1 MGQITVE
8 KNVGGIE
15 GLCVIT
21 PAVHGD
27 ARGYFMETY
36 NENDMKEAGIDIK
49 FVQDNQSM
57 STKGV
62 LRGLHFQKQY
72 PQCKLVRTVRGSV
85 FDVAVDLRL
94 GSETYGK
101 WYGVEL
107 TEENKKQFL
116 IPKGFAHGF
125 LVLSEI
131 AEFCYKCDDFYHPND
146 EGGMAW
152 NDPEMGIE
160 WPQVKGEYLGNALAE
175 GYELEDG
182 TKLRHAAKDI
192 YSFYECVGLNRNED
206 IIDTADINNVLK
218 IGNKIIVTGTGGSGK
233 SVMMKHFFLNILE
246 TTHYVP
252 VLIEL
257 RGLNEYDEKGIN
269 LEEYI
274 YEVMGTLKFKI
285 ERKYFEYSL
294 ETGCYVILLDGFDE
308 VKNEISNS
316 VTNQI
321 VAMSKKY
328 PENHYILSSRP
339 LEEFMGWNQFEE
351 LHAMPLSKEQALSL
365 INKIEYDQIIKDK
378 FYKELDEYLYEKY
391 ETFAS
396 NPLLLT
402 IMLLTFESR
411 ASIPDKLNDFFEQA
425 FTTLFHTHDAT
436 KGGYKRDIRSKL
448 GYEDFKAVFSY
459 FCFKSFFNSDYKFSE
474 NKALEYIGAAKQKR
488 IIDTYFN
495 SMDYLKDLTN
505 SVCMLIHEGLEFRF
519 SHRSFQEYFAALY
532 TVQLSDSQQKRFLKL
547 WLQDNS
553 YRSTSN
559 YLDMLY
565 ELQPL
570 RFVKNIISPAIREL
584 QEKFKKNN
592 ESEEWLIG
600 YLYED
605 VRIRKYANG
614 EKRCAVTIKNFYYHD
629 MIIRACSISELYN
642 NSKQERMQRNKVR
655 EEKLIKILEEY
666 HASKPVRFEDII
678 RRGYTKEMLEALH
691 WVIERYKFAVNYVD
705 MVDKDPLAKKKRFS
719 SMLEEL

>member
-1 MGQITVE
+1 MDNNLDVNKISAE
-8 KNVGGIE
+8 
-15 GLCVIT
+15 VIT
-21 PAVHGD
+21 DLAKTT
-27 ARGYFMETY
+27 ARTLYQKARDYVTDIQKKEEIDFGYAY
-36 NENDMKEAGIDIK
+36 ENYLKYAKTTHEKMK
-49 FVQDNQSM
+49 
-57 STKGV
+57 T
-62 LRGLHFQKQY
+62 LLY
-72 PQCKLVRTVRGSV
+72 
-85 FDVAVDLRL
+85 
-94 GSETYGK
+94 
-101 WYGVEL
+101 
-107 TEENKKQFL
+107 
-116 IPKGFAHGF
+116 
-125 LVLSEI
+125 
-131 AEFCYKCDDFYHPND
+131 
-146 EGGMAW
+146 
-152 NDPEMGIE
+152 
-160 WPQVKGEYLGNALAE
+160 
-175 GYELEDG
+175 
-182 TKLRHAAKDI
+182 RHAAKDI

-488 IIDTYFN
+488 IIDTNFN
-495 SMDYLKDLTN
+495 SMNYLKDLTN

-605 VRIRKYANG
+605 VGIRKYTNG

-666 HASKPVRFEDII
+666 HASKPVRFEDIK

>member
-1 MGQITVE
+1 MMDNNLDVNKISAE
-8 KNVGGIE
+8 
-15 GLCVIT
+15 VIT
-21 PAVHGD
+21 DLAKTT
-27 ARGYFMETY
+27 ARTLYQKARDYVTDIQKKEEIDFGYAY
-36 NENDMKEAGIDIK
+36 ENYLKYAKTTHEKMK
-49 FVQDNQSM
+49 
-57 STKGV
+57 T
-62 LRGLHFQKQY
+62 LLY
-72 PQCKLVRTVRGSV
+72 
-85 FDVAVDLRL
+85 
-94 GSETYGK
+94 
-101 WYGVEL
+101 
-107 TEENKKQFL
+107 
-116 IPKGFAHGF
+116 
-125 LVLSEI
+125 
-131 AEFCYKCDDFYHPND
+131 
-146 EGGMAW
+146 
-152 NDPEMGIE
+152 
-160 WPQVKGEYLGNALAE
+160 
-175 GYELEDG
+175 
-182 TKLRHAAKDI
+182 RHAAKDI

-605 VRIRKYANG
+605 VGIRKYTNG

-655 EEKLIKILEEY
+655 GEKLIKILEEEY

>member
-1 MGQITVE
+1 MNNNLDVNKISAE
-8 KNVGGIE
+8 
-15 GLCVIT
+15 VIT
-21 PAVHGD
+21 DLAKTTAQTLYQKVRD
-27 ARGYFMETY
+27 YVTDIQKKEEIDFGYAY
-36 NENDMKEAGIDIK
+36 ENYLKYAKTTHEKMK
-49 FVQDNQSM
+49 
-57 STKGV
+57 T
-62 LRGLHFQKQY
+62 LLY
-72 PQCKLVRTVRGSV
+72 
-85 FDVAVDLRL
+85 
-94 GSETYGK
+94 
-101 WYGVEL
+101 
-107 TEENKKQFL
+107 
-116 IPKGFAHGF
+116 
-125 LVLSEI
+125 
-131 AEFCYKCDDFYHPND
+131 
-146 EGGMAW
+146 
-152 NDPEMGIE
+152 
-160 WPQVKGEYLGNALAE
+160 
-175 GYELEDG
+175 
-182 TKLRHAAKDI
+182 RHAAKDI

-206 IIDTADINNVLK
+206 IIDTADINNVLE

-605 VRIRKYANG
+605 VGIRKYTNG

-655 EEKLIKILEEY
+655 EEKLIKILEEEY

-678 RRGYTKEMLEALH
+678 RRGYTKEMLEALY

>member
-1 MGQITVE
+1 MDNNLDVNKISAE
-8 KNVGGIE
+8 
-15 GLCVIT
+15 VIT
-21 PAVHGD
+21 DLAKTTAQTLYQKVRD
-27 ARGYFMETY
+27 YVTDIQKKEEIDFGYAY
-36 NENDMKEAGIDIK
+36 ENYLKYAKTTHEKMK
-49 FVQDNQSM
+49 
-57 STKGV
+57 T
-62 LRGLHFQKQY
+62 LLY
-72 PQCKLVRTVRGSV
+72 
-85 FDVAVDLRL
+85 
-94 GSETYGK
+94 
-101 WYGVEL
+101 
-107 TEENKKQFL
+107 
-116 IPKGFAHGF
+116 
-125 LVLSEI
+125 
-131 AEFCYKCDDFYHPND
+131 
-146 EGGMAW
+146 
-152 NDPEMGIE
+152 
-160 WPQVKGEYLGNALAE
+160 
-175 GYELEDG
+175 
-182 TKLRHAAKDI
+182 RHAAKDI

-206 IIDTADINNVLK
+206 IIDTADINNVLE

-532 TVQLSDSQQKRFLKL
+532 TVQLSD
-547 WLQDNS
+547 
-553 YRSTSN
+553 
-559 YLDMLY
+559 LDMLY

-605 VRIRKYANG
+605 VGIRKYTNG

-655 EEKLIKILEEY
+655 EEKLIKILEEEY

-678 RRGYTKEMLEALH
+678 RRGYTKEMLEALY

>member
-1 MGQITVE
+1 MMNNNLDVNKISAE
-8 KNVGGIE
+8 
-15 GLCVIT
+15 VIT
-21 PAVHGD
+21 DLAKTTAQTLYQKVRD
-27 ARGYFMETY
+27 YVTDIQKKEEIDFGYAY
-36 NENDMKEAGIDIK
+36 ENYLKYAKTTHEKMK
-49 FVQDNQSM
+49 
-57 STKGV
+57 T
-62 LRGLHFQKQY
+62 LLY
-72 PQCKLVRTVRGSV
+72 
-85 FDVAVDLRL
+85 
-94 GSETYGK
+94 
-101 WYGVEL
+101 
-107 TEENKKQFL
+107 
-116 IPKGFAHGF
+116 
-125 LVLSEI
+125 
-131 AEFCYKCDDFYHPND
+131 
-146 EGGMAW
+146 
-152 NDPEMGIE
+152 
-160 WPQVKGEYLGNALAE
+160 
-175 GYELEDG
+175 
-182 TKLRHAAKDI
+182 RHAAKDI

-206 IIDTADINNVLK
+206 IIDTADINNVLE

-274 YEVMGTLKFKI
+274 YEVMGTLKFRI

-605 VRIRKYANG
+605 VGIRKYTNG

-642 NSKQERMQRNKVR
+642 NSKQERMQCNKVR
-655 EEKLIKILEEY
+655 EEKLIKILEEEY

-678 RRGYTKEMLEALH
+678 RRGYTKEMLEALY

>member
-1 MGQITVE
+1 MDNNLDVNKISAE
-8 KNVGGIE
+8 
-15 GLCVIT
+15 VIT
-21 PAVHGD
+21 DLAKTTAQTLYQKVRD
-27 ARGYFMETY
+27 YVTDIQKKEEIDFGYAY
-36 NENDMKEAGIDIK
+36 ENYLKYAKTTHEKMK
-49 FVQDNQSM
+49 
-57 STKGV
+57 T
-62 LRGLHFQKQY
+62 LLY
-72 PQCKLVRTVRGSV
+72 
-85 FDVAVDLRL
+85 
-94 GSETYGK
+94 
-101 WYGVEL
+101 
-107 TEENKKQFL
+107 
-116 IPKGFAHGF
+116 
-125 LVLSEI
+125 
-131 AEFCYKCDDFYHPND
+131 
-146 EGGMAW
+146 
-152 NDPEMGIE
+152 
-160 WPQVKGEYLGNALAE
+160 
-175 GYELEDG
+175 
-182 TKLRHAAKDI
+182 RHAAKDI

-206 IIDTADINNVLK
+206 IIDTADINNVLE

-605 VRIRKYANG
+605 VGIRKYTNG

-655 EEKLIKILEEY
+655 EEKLIKILEEEY

-678 RRGYTKEMLEALH
+678 RRGYTKEMLEALY

-705 MVDKDPLAKKKRFS
+705 MVDKDPLAKKKTFFLHVRGIIEDMNLIVVS
-719 SMLEEL
+719 AA

>member
-1 MGQITVE
+1 MDNNLDVNKISAE
-8 KNVGGIE
+8 
-15 GLCVIT
+15 VIT
-21 PAVHGD
+21 DLAKTT
-27 ARGYFMETY
+27 ARTLYQKARDYVTDIQKKEEIDFGYAY
-36 NENDMKEAGIDIK
+36 ENYLKYAKTTHEKMK
-49 FVQDNQSM
+49 
-57 STKGV
+57 T
-62 LRGLHFQKQY
+62 LLY
-72 PQCKLVRTVRGSV
+72 
-85 FDVAVDLRL
+85 
-94 GSETYGK
+94 
-101 WYGVEL
+101 
-107 TEENKKQFL
+107 
-116 IPKGFAHGF
+116 
-125 LVLSEI
+125 
-131 AEFCYKCDDFYHPND
+131 
-146 EGGMAW
+146 
-152 NDPEMGIE
+152 
-160 WPQVKGEYLGNALAE
+160 
-175 GYELEDG
+175 
-182 TKLRHAAKDI
+182 RHAAKDI

-565 ELQPL
+565 EL
-570 RFVKNIISPAIREL
+570 AITIC
-584 QEKFKKNN
+584 EKHYFTSNK
-592 ESEEWLIG
+592 
-600 YLYED
+600 
-605 VRIRKYANG
+605 RITG
-614 EKRCAVTIKNFYYHD
+614 EV
-629 MIIRACSISELYN
+629 
-642 NSKQERMQRNKVR
+642 
-655 EEKLIKILEEY
+655 
-666 HASKPVRFEDII
+666 
-678 RRGYTKEMLEALH
+678 
-691 WVIERYKFAVNYVD
+691 
-705 MVDKDPLAKKKRFS
+705 
-719 SMLEEL
+719 

>member
-1 MGQITVE
+1 MDNNLDVNKISAE
-8 KNVGGIE
+8 
-15 GLCVIT
+15 VIT
-21 PAVHGD
+21 DLAKTTAQTLYQK
-27 ARGYFMETY
+27 ARDYVTDIQKKEEIDFGYAY
-36 NENDMKEAGIDIK
+36 ENYLKYAKTTHEKMK
-49 FVQDNQSM
+49 
-57 STKGV
+57 T
-62 LRGLHFQKQY
+62 LLY
-72 PQCKLVRTVRGSV
+72 
-85 FDVAVDLRL
+85 
-94 GSETYGK
+94 
-101 WYGVEL
+101 
-107 TEENKKQFL
+107 
-116 IPKGFAHGF
+116 
-125 LVLSEI
+125 
-131 AEFCYKCDDFYHPND
+131 
-146 EGGMAW
+146 
-152 NDPEMGIE
+152 
-160 WPQVKGEYLGNALAE
+160 
-175 GYELEDG
+175 
-182 TKLRHAAKDI
+182 RHAAKDI

-605 VRIRKYANG
+605 VGIRKYRNG

-655 EEKLIKILEEY
+655 EEKLIKILEEEY

>member
-1 MGQITVE
+1 MNNNLDVNKISAE
-8 KNVGGIE
+8 
-15 GLCVIT
+15 VIT
-21 PAVHGD
+21 DLAKTTAQTLYQKVRD
-27 ARGYFMETY
+27 YVTDIQKKEEIDFGYAY
-36 NENDMKEAGIDIK
+36 ENYLKYAKTTHEKMK
-49 FVQDNQSM
+49 
-57 STKGV
+57 T
-62 LRGLHFQKQY
+62 LLY
-72 PQCKLVRTVRGSV
+72 
-85 FDVAVDLRL
+85 
-94 GSETYGK
+94 
-101 WYGVEL
+101 
-107 TEENKKQFL
+107 
-116 IPKGFAHGF
+116 
-125 LVLSEI
+125 
-131 AEFCYKCDDFYHPND
+131 
-146 EGGMAW
+146 
-152 NDPEMGIE
+152 
-160 WPQVKGEYLGNALAE
+160 
-175 GYELEDG
+175 
-182 TKLRHAAKDI
+182 RHAAKDI

-206 IIDTADINNVLK
+206 IIDTADINNVLE

-321 VAMSKKY
+321 AAMSKKY

-605 VRIRKYANG
+605 VGIRKYTNG

-655 EEKLIKILEEY
+655 EEKLIKILEEEY

-678 RRGYTKEMLEALH
+678 RRGYTKEMLEALY

>member
-1 MGQITVE
+1 MDNNLDVNKISAE
-8 KNVGGIE
+8 
-15 GLCVIT
+15 VIT
-21 PAVHGD
+21 DLAKTT
-27 ARGYFMETY
+27 ARTLYQKARDYVTDIQKKEEIDFGYAY
-36 NENDMKEAGIDIK
+36 ENYLKYAKTTHEKMK
-49 FVQDNQSM
+49 
-57 STKGV
+57 T
-62 LRGLHFQKQY
+62 LLY
-72 PQCKLVRTVRGSV
+72 
-85 FDVAVDLRL
+85 
-94 GSETYGK
+94 
-101 WYGVEL
+101 
-107 TEENKKQFL
+107 
-116 IPKGFAHGF
+116 
-125 LVLSEI
+125 
-131 AEFCYKCDDFYHPND
+131 
-146 EGGMAW
+146 
-152 NDPEMGIE
+152 
-160 WPQVKGEYLGNALAE
+160 
-175 GYELEDG
+175 
-182 TKLRHAAKDI
+182 RHAAKDI

-605 VRIRKYANG
+605 VGIRKYTNG

-642 NSKQERMQRNKVR
+642 NSKQERMQRNKMR
-655 EEKLIKILEEY
+655 EEKLIKILEEEY
-666 HASKPVRFEDII
+666 HASKPARFEDII
-678 RRGYTKEMLEALH
+678 RRGYTKEMLEVLY

>member
-1 MGQITVE
+1 MMDNNLDVNKISAE
-8 KNVGGIE
+8 
-15 GLCVIT
+15 VIT
-21 PAVHGD
+21 DLAKTT
-27 ARGYFMETY
+27 ARTLYQKARDYVTDIQKKEEIDFGYAY
-36 NENDMKEAGIDIK
+36 ENYLKYAKTTHEKMK
-49 FVQDNQSM
+49 
-57 STKGV
+57 T
-62 LRGLHFQKQY
+62 LLY
-72 PQCKLVRTVRGSV
+72 
-85 FDVAVDLRL
+85 
-94 GSETYGK
+94 
-101 WYGVEL
+101 
-107 TEENKKQFL
+107 
-116 IPKGFAHGF
+116 
-125 LVLSEI
+125 
-131 AEFCYKCDDFYHPND
+131 
-146 EGGMAW
+146 
-152 NDPEMGIE
+152 
-160 WPQVKGEYLGNALAE
+160 
-175 GYELEDG
+175 
-182 TKLRHAAKDI
+182 RHAAKDI

-474 NKALEYIGAAKQKR
+474 NKTLEYIGAAKQKR

>member
-1 MGQITVE
+1 MMDNNLDVNKISAE
-8 KNVGGIE
+8 
-15 GLCVIT
+15 VIT
-21 PAVHGD
+21 DLAKTT
-27 ARGYFMETY
+27 ARTLYQKARDYVTDIQKKEEIDFGYAY
-36 NENDMKEAGIDIK
+36 ENYLKYAKTTHEKMK
-49 FVQDNQSM
+49 
-57 STKGV
+57 T
-62 LRGLHFQKQY
+62 LLY
-72 PQCKLVRTVRGSV
+72 
-85 FDVAVDLRL
+85 
-94 GSETYGK
+94 
-101 WYGVEL
+101 
-107 TEENKKQFL
+107 
-116 IPKGFAHGF
+116 
-125 LVLSEI
+125 
-131 AEFCYKCDDFYHPND
+131 
-146 EGGMAW
+146 
-152 NDPEMGIE
+152 
-160 WPQVKGEYLGNALAE
+160 
-175 GYELEDG
+175 
-182 TKLRHAAKDI
+182 RHAAKDI

-294 ETGCYVILLDGFDE
+294 EAGCYVILLDGFDE

>member
-1 MGQITVE
+1 MKVGLLTFVCAQNWGAVLQGYSTQEFINNNTSHECEVLNWEPVDNSLLKPYKTIPNLLHSILHISRCKQRIQKFENFRKRYIKWSPICYTEEEREKLNEKYQAFIVGSDQVWITLDHV
-8 KNVGGIE
+8 NPTMF
-15 GLCVIT
+15 L
-21 PAVHGD
+21 
-27 ARGYFMETY
+27 
-36 NENDMKEAGIDIK
+36 N
-49 FVQDNQSM
+49 FVSD
-57 STKGV
+57 
-62 LRGLHFQKQY
+62 
-72 PQCKLVRTVRGSV
+72 
-85 FDVAVDLRL
+85 
-94 GSETYGK
+94 
-101 WYGVEL
+101 
-107 TEENKKQFL
+107 ENKKISYAPSF
-116 IPKGFAHGF
+116 GADR
-125 LVLSEI
+125 VNESCNSELK
-131 AEFCYKCDDFYHPND
+131 AY
-146 EGGMAW
+146 
-152 NDPEMGIE
+152 IE
-160 WPQVKGEYLGNALAE
+160 
-175 GYELEDG
+175 
-182 TKLRHAAKDI
+182 
-192 YSFYECVGLNRNED
+192 
-206 IIDTADINNVLK
+206 
-218 IGNKIIVTGTGGSGK
+218 
-233 SVMMKHFFLNILE
+233 
-246 TTHYVP
+246 
-252 VLIEL
+252 
-257 RGLNEYDEKGIN
+257 
-269 LEEYI
+269 
-274 YEVMGTLKFKI
+274 KF
-285 ERKYFEYSL
+285 
-294 ETGCYVILLDGFDE
+294 D
-308 VKNEISNS
+308 
-316 VTNQI
+316 
-321 VAMSKKY
+321 AMSKKY

-605 VRIRKYANG
+605 VGIRKYTNG

-655 EEKLIKILEEY
+655 EEKLIKILEEEY

-678 RRGYTKEMLEALH
+678 RRGYTKEMLEALY

>member
-1 MGQITVE
+1 MNNNLDVNKISAE
-8 KNVGGIE
+8 
-15 GLCVIT
+15 VIT
-21 PAVHGD
+21 DLAKTTAQTLYQKVRD
-27 ARGYFMETY
+27 YVTDIQKKEEIDFGYAY
-36 NENDMKEAGIDIK
+36 ENYLKYAKTTHEKMK
-49 FVQDNQSM
+49 
-57 STKGV
+57 T
-62 LRGLHFQKQY
+62 LLY
-72 PQCKLVRTVRGSV
+72 
-85 FDVAVDLRL
+85 
-94 GSETYGK
+94 
-101 WYGVEL
+101 
-107 TEENKKQFL
+107 
-116 IPKGFAHGF
+116 
-125 LVLSEI
+125 
-131 AEFCYKCDDFYHPND
+131 
-146 EGGMAW
+146 
-152 NDPEMGIE
+152 
-160 WPQVKGEYLGNALAE
+160 
-175 GYELEDG
+175 
-182 TKLRHAAKDI
+182 RHAAKDI
-192 YSFYECVGLNRNED
+192 YSFYECVGMNRNED
-206 IIDTADINNVLK
+206 IIDTADINNVLE

-605 VRIRKYANG
+605 VGIRKYTNG

-655 EEKLIKILEEY
+655 EEKLIKILEEEY

-678 RRGYTKEMLEALH
+678 RRGYTKEMLEALY

>member
-1 MGQITVE
+1 MMNNNLDVNKISAE
-8 KNVGGIE
+8 
-15 GLCVIT
+15 VIT
-21 PAVHGD
+21 DLAKTTAQTLYQKVRD
-27 ARGYFMETY
+27 YVTDIQKKEEIDFGYAY
-36 NENDMKEAGIDIK
+36 ENYLKYAKTTHEKMK
-49 FVQDNQSM
+49 
-57 STKGV
+57 T
-62 LRGLHFQKQY
+62 LLY
-72 PQCKLVRTVRGSV
+72 
-85 FDVAVDLRL
+85 
-94 GSETYGK
+94 
-101 WYGVEL
+101 
-107 TEENKKQFL
+107 
-116 IPKGFAHGF
+116 
-125 LVLSEI
+125 
-131 AEFCYKCDDFYHPND
+131 
-146 EGGMAW
+146 
-152 NDPEMGIE
+152 
-160 WPQVKGEYLGNALAE
+160 
-175 GYELEDG
+175 
-182 TKLRHAAKDI
+182 RHAAKDI

-206 IIDTADINNVLK
+206 IIDTADINNVLE

-605 VRIRKYANG
+605 VGIRKYTNG

-655 EEKLIKILEEY
+655 EEKLIK
-666 HASKPVRFEDII
+666 F
-678 RRGYTKEMLEALH
+678 
-691 WVIERYKFAVNYVD
+691 
-705 MVDKDPLAKKKRFS
+705 
-719 SMLEEL
+719 

>member
-1 MGQITVE
+1 MDNNLDVNKISAE
-8 KNVGGIE
+8 
-15 GLCVIT
+15 VIT
-21 PAVHGD
+21 DLAKTT
-27 ARGYFMETY
+27 ARTLYQKARDYVTDIQKKEEIDFGYAY
-36 NENDMKEAGIDIK
+36 ENYLKYAKTTHEKMK
-49 FVQDNQSM
+49 
-57 STKGV
+57 T
-62 LRGLHFQKQY
+62 LLY
-72 PQCKLVRTVRGSV
+72 
-85 FDVAVDLRL
+85 
-94 GSETYGK
+94 
-101 WYGVEL
+101 
-107 TEENKKQFL
+107 
-116 IPKGFAHGF
+116 
-125 LVLSEI
+125 
-131 AEFCYKCDDFYHPND
+131 
-146 EGGMAW
+146 
-152 NDPEMGIE
+152 
-160 WPQVKGEYLGNALAE
+160 
-175 GYELEDG
+175 
-182 TKLRHAAKDI
+182 RHAAKDI

-584 QEKFKKNN
+584 QEKLKKNN

-605 VRIRKYANG
+605 VGIRKYANG

-629 MIIRACSISELYN
+629 MIIRACSISGLYN

-666 HASKPVRFEDII
+666 HASKPVRFEDIK

>member
-1 MGQITVE
+1 MDNNLDVNKISAE
-8 KNVGGIE
+8 
-15 GLCVIT
+15 VIT
-21 PAVHGD
+21 DLAKTTAQTLYQKVRD
-27 ARGYFMETY
+27 YVTDIQKKEEIDFGYAY
-36 NENDMKEAGIDIK
+36 ENYLKYAKTTHEKMK
-49 FVQDNQSM
+49 
-57 STKGV
+57 T
-62 LRGLHFQKQY
+62 LLY
-72 PQCKLVRTVRGSV
+72 
-85 FDVAVDLRL
+85 
-94 GSETYGK
+94 
-101 WYGVEL
+101 
-107 TEENKKQFL
+107 
-116 IPKGFAHGF
+116 
-125 LVLSEI
+125 
-131 AEFCYKCDDFYHPND
+131 
-146 EGGMAW
+146 
-152 NDPEMGIE
+152 
-160 WPQVKGEYLGNALAE
+160 
-175 GYELEDG
+175 
-182 TKLRHAAKDI
+182 RHAAKDI

-206 IIDTADINNVLK
+206 IIDTADINNVLE

-505 SVCMLIHEGLEFRF
+505 SVCMLILEGLEFRF

>member
-1 MGQITVE
+1 MMDNNLDVNKISAE
-8 KNVGGIE
+8 
-15 GLCVIT
+15 VIT
-21 PAVHGD
+21 DLAKTT
-27 ARGYFMETY
+27 ARTLYQKARDYVTDIQKKEEIDFGYAY
-36 NENDMKEAGIDIK
+36 ENYLKYAKTTHEKMK
-49 FVQDNQSM
+49 
-57 STKGV
+57 T
-62 LRGLHFQKQY
+62 LLY
-72 PQCKLVRTVRGSV
+72 
-85 FDVAVDLRL
+85 
-94 GSETYGK
+94 
-101 WYGVEL
+101 
-107 TEENKKQFL
+107 
-116 IPKGFAHGF
+116 
-125 LVLSEI
+125 
-131 AEFCYKCDDFYHPND
+131 
-146 EGGMAW
+146 
-152 NDPEMGIE
+152 
-160 WPQVKGEYLGNALAE
+160 
-175 GYELEDG
+175 
-182 TKLRHAAKDI
+182 RHAAKDI

-396 NPLLLT
+396 NPILQT

-605 VRIRKYANG
+605 VGIRKYTNG

-655 EEKLIKILEEY
+655 GEKLIKILEEEY

>member
-1 MGQITVE
+1 MDNNLDVNKISAE
-8 KNVGGIE
+8 
-15 GLCVIT
+15 VIT
-21 PAVHGD
+21 DLAKTT
-27 ARGYFMETY
+27 ARTLYQKARDYVTDIQKKEEIDFGYAY
-36 NENDMKEAGIDIK
+36 ENYLKYAKTTHEKMK
-49 FVQDNQSM
+49 
-57 STKGV
+57 T
-62 LRGLHFQKQY
+62 LLY
-72 PQCKLVRTVRGSV
+72 
-85 FDVAVDLRL
+85 
-94 GSETYGK
+94 
-101 WYGVEL
+101 
-107 TEENKKQFL
+107 
-116 IPKGFAHGF
+116 
-125 LVLSEI
+125 
-131 AEFCYKCDDFYHPND
+131 
-146 EGGMAW
+146 
-152 NDPEMGIE
+152 
-160 WPQVKGEYLGNALAE
+160 
-175 GYELEDG
+175 
-182 TKLRHAAKDI
+182 RHAAKDI

-365 INKIEYDQIIKDK
+365 INKIEYDQIIKGK

-605 VRIRKYANG
+605 VGIRKYTNG

-655 EEKLIKILEEY
+655 GEKLIKILEEEY

-691 WVIERYKFAVNYVD
+691 WVIERYKFVVNYVD

>member
-1 MGQITVE
+1 MMNNNLDVNKISAE
-8 KNVGGIE
+8 
-15 GLCVIT
+15 VIT
-21 PAVHGD
+21 DLAKTTAQTLYQKVRD
-27 ARGYFMETY
+27 YVTDIQKKEEIDFGYAY
-36 NENDMKEAGIDIK
+36 ENYLKYAKTTHEKMK
-49 FVQDNQSM
+49 
-57 STKGV
+57 T
-62 LRGLHFQKQY
+62 LLY
-72 PQCKLVRTVRGSV
+72 
-85 FDVAVDLRL
+85 
-94 GSETYGK
+94 
-101 WYGVEL
+101 
-107 TEENKKQFL
+107 
-116 IPKGFAHGF
+116 
-125 LVLSEI
+125 
-131 AEFCYKCDDFYHPND
+131 
-146 EGGMAW
+146 
-152 NDPEMGIE
+152 
-160 WPQVKGEYLGNALAE
+160 
-175 GYELEDG
+175 
-182 TKLRHAAKDI
+182 RHAAKDI
-192 YSFYECVGLNRNED
+192 YSFYKCVGLNRNED
-206 IIDTADINNVLK
+206 IIDTADINNVLE

-605 VRIRKYANG
+605 VGIRKYTNG

-655 EEKLIKILEEY
+655 EEKLIKILEEEY

-678 RRGYTKEMLEALH
+678 RRGYTKEMLEALY

>member
-1 MGQITVE
+1 MMDNNLDVNKISAE
-8 KNVGGIE
+8 
-15 GLCVIT
+15 VIT
-21 PAVHGD
+21 DLAKTT
-27 ARGYFMETY
+27 ARTLYQKARDYVTDIQKKEEIDFGYAY
-36 NENDMKEAGIDIK
+36 ENYLKYAKTTHEKMK
-49 FVQDNQSM
+49 
-57 STKGV
+57 T
-62 LRGLHFQKQY
+62 LLY
-72 PQCKLVRTVRGSV
+72 
-85 FDVAVDLRL
+85 
-94 GSETYGK
+94 
-101 WYGVEL
+101 
-107 TEENKKQFL
+107 
-116 IPKGFAHGF
+116 
-125 LVLSEI
+125 
-131 AEFCYKCDDFYHPND
+131 
-146 EGGMAW
+146 
-152 NDPEMGIE
+152 
-160 WPQVKGEYLGNALAE
+160 
-175 GYELEDG
+175 
-182 TKLRHAAKDI
+182 RHAAKDI

-605 VRIRKYANG
+605 VGIRKYTNG

-642 NSKQERMQRNKVR
+642 NSKQERMQRNKMR
-655 EEKLIKILEEY
+655 EEKLIKILEEEY
-666 HASKPVRFEDII
+666 HASKPARFEDII
-678 RRGYTKEMLEALH
+678 RRGYTKEMLEALY

>member
-1 MGQITVE
+1 MNNNLDVNKISAE
-8 KNVGGIE
+8 
-15 GLCVIT
+15 VIT
-21 PAVHGD
+21 DLAKTTAQTLYQKVRD
-27 ARGYFMETY
+27 YVTDIQKKEEIDFGYAY
-36 NENDMKEAGIDIK
+36 ENYLKYAKTTHEKMK
-49 FVQDNQSM
+49 
-57 STKGV
+57 T
-62 LRGLHFQKQY
+62 LLY
-72 PQCKLVRTVRGSV
+72 
-85 FDVAVDLRL
+85 
-94 GSETYGK
+94 
-101 WYGVEL
+101 
-107 TEENKKQFL
+107 
-116 IPKGFAHGF
+116 
-125 LVLSEI
+125 
-131 AEFCYKCDDFYHPND
+131 
-146 EGGMAW
+146 
-152 NDPEMGIE
+152 
-160 WPQVKGEYLGNALAE
+160 
-175 GYELEDG
+175 
-182 TKLRHAAKDI
+182 RHAAKDI

-206 IIDTADINNVLK
+206 IIDTADINNVLE

-425 FTTLFHTHDAT
+425 FTTQFHTHDAT

-605 VRIRKYANG
+605 VGIRKYTNG

-655 EEKLIKILEEY
+655 EEKLIKILEEEY

-678 RRGYTKEMLEALH
+678 RRGYTKEMLEALY

>member
-1 MGQITVE
+1 MDNNLDVNKISAE
-8 KNVGGIE
+8 
-15 GLCVIT
+15 VIT
-21 PAVHGD
+21 DLAKTT
-27 ARGYFMETY
+27 ARTLYQKARDYVTDIQKKEEIDFGYAY
-36 NENDMKEAGIDIK
+36 ENYLKYAKTTHEKMK
-49 FVQDNQSM
+49 
-57 STKGV
+57 T
-62 LRGLHFQKQY
+62 LLY
-72 PQCKLVRTVRGSV
+72 
-85 FDVAVDLRL
+85 
-94 GSETYGK
+94 
-101 WYGVEL
+101 
-107 TEENKKQFL
+107 
-116 IPKGFAHGF
+116 
-125 LVLSEI
+125 
-131 AEFCYKCDDFYHPND
+131 
-146 EGGMAW
+146 
-152 NDPEMGIE
+152 
-160 WPQVKGEYLGNALAE
+160 
-175 GYELEDG
+175 
-182 TKLRHAAKDI
+182 RHAAKDI

-605 VRIRKYANG
+605 VGIRKYTNG

-655 EEKLIKILEEY
+655 GEKLIKILEEEY

-678 RRGYTKEMLEALH
+678 RRGYTKEMLETLH

>member
-1 MGQITVE
+1 MMNNNLDVNKISAE
-8 KNVGGIE
+8 
-15 GLCVIT
+15 VIT
-21 PAVHGD
+21 DLAKTTAQTLYQKVRD
-27 ARGYFMETY
+27 YVTDIQKKEEIDFGYAY
-36 NENDMKEAGIDIK
+36 ENYLKYAKTTHEKMK
-49 FVQDNQSM
+49 
-57 STKGV
+57 T
-62 LRGLHFQKQY
+62 LLY
-72 PQCKLVRTVRGSV
+72 
-85 FDVAVDLRL
+85 
-94 GSETYGK
+94 
-101 WYGVEL
+101 
-107 TEENKKQFL
+107 
-116 IPKGFAHGF
+116 
-125 LVLSEI
+125 
-131 AEFCYKCDDFYHPND
+131 
-146 EGGMAW
+146 
-152 NDPEMGIE
+152 
-160 WPQVKGEYLGNALAE
+160 
-175 GYELEDG
+175 
-182 TKLRHAAKDI
+182 RHAAKDI

-206 IIDTADINNVLK
+206 IIDTADINNVLE

-425 FTTLFHTHDAT
+425 FTTQFHTHDAT

-605 VRIRKYANG
+605 VGIRKYTNG

-655 EEKLIKILEEY
+655 EEKLIKILEEEY

-678 RRGYTKEMLEALH
+678 RRGYTKEMLEALY

>member
-1 MGQITVE
+1 MNKRNKNKHSEKKNLLIYAHYYIPDTASTGQI
-8 KNVGGIE
+8 
-15 GLCVIT
+15 
-21 PAVHGD
+21 
-27 ARGYFMETY
+27 
-36 NENDMKEAGIDIK
+36 
-49 FVQDNQSM
+49 
-57 STKGV
+57 
-62 LRGLHFQKQY
+62 LR
-72 PQCKLVRTVRGSV
+72 
-85 FDVAVDLRL
+85 
-94 GSETYGK
+94 E
-101 WYGVEL
+101 
-107 TEENKKQFL
+107 
-116 IPKGFAHGF
+116 
-125 LVLSEI
+125 
-131 AEFCYKCDDFYHPND
+131 
-146 EGGMAW
+146 
-152 NDPEMGIE
+152 
-160 WPQVKGEYLGNALAE
+160 LAE
-175 GYELEDG
+175 GMLDRFNITVICVVPSYLGTVEEKYKTQKYYFEEINGVKILRIRVPEFSKANKISRVKNILAYFFGAMSATFKVGKMDYVLE
-182 TKLRHAAKDI
+182 
-192 YSFYECVGLNRNED
+192 
-206 IIDTADINNVLK
+206 

-605 VRIRKYANG
+605 VGIRKYTNG

-655 EEKLIKILEEY
+655 EEKLIKILEEEY

-678 RRGYTKEMLEALH
+678 RRGYTKEMLEALY

>member
-1 MGQITVE
+1 MDNNLDVNKISAE
-8 KNVGGIE
+8 
-15 GLCVIT
+15 VIT
-21 PAVHGD
+21 DLAKTT
-27 ARGYFMETY
+27 ARTLYQKARDYVTDIQKKEEIDFGYAY
-36 NENDMKEAGIDIK
+36 ENYLKYAKTTHEKMK
-49 FVQDNQSM
+49 
-57 STKGV
+57 T
-62 LRGLHFQKQY
+62 LLY
-72 PQCKLVRTVRGSV
+72 
-85 FDVAVDLRL
+85 
-94 GSETYGK
+94 
-101 WYGVEL
+101 
-107 TEENKKQFL
+107 
-116 IPKGFAHGF
+116 
-125 LVLSEI
+125 
-131 AEFCYKCDDFYHPND
+131 
-146 EGGMAW
+146 
-152 NDPEMGIE
+152 
-160 WPQVKGEYLGNALAE
+160 
-175 GYELEDG
+175 
-182 TKLRHAAKDI
+182 RHAAKDI

-565 ELQPL
+565 ELQTL

-605 VRIRKYANG
+605 VGIRKYANG

-655 EEKLIKILEEY
+655 GEKLIKILEEY

-705 MVDKDPLAKKKRFS
+705 MVDKRS
-719 SMLEEL
+719 IS